1 MAEVAV
7 KNLKNEVVETL
18 ELDDA
23 VFDYSASETLVWEA
37 VNAFRAARRKGTHST
52 KTRGEV
58 RGSGRKV
65 WKQKGTG
72 RARVGSIRTPVWRK
86 GGTVF
91 GPQPRSYEQAFPKK
105 KRRGAVKL
113 ALSDKLR
120 ENSLVV
126 LDEISLDSHRTKDV
140 LAALKGLDLDS
151 SRKVLI
157 VDERENRNLYL
168 GVRNMPEIKMVAT
181 LGVNIYDLLNHPHLV
196 ISKRS
201 ILALQEVLK
210 R

>member
-1 MAEVAV
+1 M
-7 KNLKNEVVETL
+7 
-18 ELDDA
+18 
-23 VFDYSASETLVWEA
+23 
-37 VNAFRAARRKGTHST
+37 
-52 KTRGEV
+52 
-58 RGSGRKV
+58 
-65 WKQKGTG
+65 
-72 RARVGSIRTPVWRK
+72 
-86 GGTVF
+86 
-91 GPQPRSYEQAFPKK
+91 
-105 KRRGAVKL
+105 KL

-120 ENSLVV
+120 ENRLVV